1 MRVLAMAAAILVA
14 VSTTLVSALPA
25 HAAQVTRQELIN
37 RAKTWLTANNG
48 GPVPYSQ
55 SLYWGSE
62 GYRQDCSG
70 YVSMAA
76 RIGAPGQRTVELY
89 DTYSVK
95 LSSMNDLSWGDIVVD
110 PVGTGLTR
118 HVVIFDK
125 WADPYKSSYWA
136 YEQRDVHGTSHRV
149 VKYGMTAGDGY
160 YPRKLKN
167 VTD

>member
-1 MRVLAMAAAILVA
+1 MRVLAMAAAVLVA
-14 VSTTLVSALPA
+14 VSTTLISTLPA
-25 HAAQVTRQELIN
+25 QAATISRAELIA

-55 SLYWGSE
+55 SRYWGSE

-76 RIGAPGQRTVELY
+76 KLGAPGQRTVELY
-89 DTYSVK
+89 DTYSTGI
-95 LSSMNDLSWGDIVVD
+95 SATDLRWGDIVVD
-110 PVGTGLTR
+110 PNGTGTTR

-125 WADPYKSSYWA
+125 WADPYKTAYWA

-149 VKYGMTAGDGY
+149 VKYGLSGSDGY
-160 YPRKLKN
+160 FARKLNN
-167 VTD
+167 VTG